1 MDIANIVIDLGKA
14 IGRGFSR
21 DFVSIWSGSGELLSW
36 VGMALIISKIS
47 S

>member
-14 IGRGFSR
+14 VVRGFSR
-21 DFVSIWSGSGELLSW
+21 DFVSIWSGSGELLGW
-36 VGMALIISKIS
+36 VGIALIVSKIS